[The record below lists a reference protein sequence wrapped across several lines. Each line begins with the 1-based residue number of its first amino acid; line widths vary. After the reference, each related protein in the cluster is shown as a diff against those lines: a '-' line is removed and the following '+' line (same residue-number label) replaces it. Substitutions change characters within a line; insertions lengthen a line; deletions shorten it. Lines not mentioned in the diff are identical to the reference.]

1 MIGWVENDL
10 FRLGLA
16 LIGSALISILAY
28 RLRALS
34 ISGAIAAFAMG
45 VSFVFFGEP
54 IWFAL
59 LLTFFISSTF
69 WSKFK
74 RRSASKKM
82 AEAQYEK
89 SGRRDAM
96 QVFANGG
103 LGMILCILSY
113 YFDERWILPIFIM
126 IMAIVNA
133 DTWATEIGSLSR
145 SKPRH
150 IVNGKFV
157 EAGTSGGIT
166 GLGTLAALAGSAL
179 IGTIA
184 TIFTQEWTYI
194 MLATVAG
201 VVGCM
206 IDSLLGATVQR
217 MFKCTVCDKIT
228 ERKVHCNQPTDKLR
242 GALLIN
248 NDIVNL
254 ASSIL
259 GSFAVWI
266 VYIALF

>member
-1 MIGWVENDL
+1 MVGWVENDV
-10 FRLGLA
+10 FRLSLA
-16 LIGSALISILAY
+16 LIGSALISIIAY
-28 RLRALS
+28 RFKALS
-34 ISGAIAAFAMG
+34 LTGAIAAFVMG

-74 RRSASKKM
+74 RRTATKKI

-103 LGMILCILSY
+103 LGMVLCIMSY
-113 YFDERWILPIFIM
+113 YFDDRWILPIFIM

-133 DTWATEIGSLSR
+133 DTWATEIGSLSA
-145 SKPRH
+145 KEPRH
-150 IVNGKFV
+150 IVTGRRV

-166 GLGTLAALAGSAL
+166 GLGTIAALGGSL
-179 IGTIA
+179 FIGA
-184 TIFTQEWTYI
+184 VAVAFTGQWDYLL
-194 MLATVAG
+194 LASVAG

-217 MFKCTVCDKIT
+217 MFKCSVCEKIT
-228 ERKVHCNQPTDKLR
+228 ERKIHCDQPTVYKR
-242 GALLIN
+242 GSMLIN
-248 NDIVNL
+248 NDVVNVT
-254 ASSIL
+254 ASII
-259 GSFAVWI
+259 GSFSVWI